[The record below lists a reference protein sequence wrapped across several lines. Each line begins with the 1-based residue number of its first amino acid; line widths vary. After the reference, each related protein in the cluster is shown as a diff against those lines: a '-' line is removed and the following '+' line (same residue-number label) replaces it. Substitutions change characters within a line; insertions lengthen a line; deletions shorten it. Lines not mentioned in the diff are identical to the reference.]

1 MKNSV
6 REYVKN
12 IEETCGDEREYVV
25 ILKHDKQEE
34 ALQKIVDKGKVLST
48 VAGALIKVKYKN
60 KDLRMVGNKILIKNI
75 QSIDEAK
82 DLLNELF
89 K

>member
-1 MKNSV
+1 LKNSV

-82 DLLNELF
+82 NLLNELF

>member
-1 MKNSV
+1 MKNNV

-12 IEETCGDEREYVV
+12 IEETCGDEREYLV

-75 QSIDEAK
+75 QSINEAEN
-82 DLLNELF
+82 LLNELF

>member
-1 MKNSV
+1 LKNSV